1 MFTAVPP
8 AGVSVIPLMVTAND
22 RIEVPGG
29 GVNGPAARVRLTVA
43 VPVPQLLVQ
52 RFFEPLQA
60 ARDNAVSK
68 RRGKSERVLMRFMWP
83 PRRWICVRPPERKT
97 LTIPLLKCN
106 AAIV

>member
-1 MFTAVPP
+1 MVGVRVMPRMLTLKERIDGF
-8 AGVSVIPLMVTAND
+8 AGRVSAT
-22 RIEVPGG
+22 
-29 GVNGPAARVRLTVA
+29 RVRLTVA

-68 RRGKSERVLMRFMWP
+68 RKGKSERVLMRFMWP
-83 PRRWICVRPPERKT
+83 SRRWICVRPPERKT

-106 AAIV
+106 AAVV